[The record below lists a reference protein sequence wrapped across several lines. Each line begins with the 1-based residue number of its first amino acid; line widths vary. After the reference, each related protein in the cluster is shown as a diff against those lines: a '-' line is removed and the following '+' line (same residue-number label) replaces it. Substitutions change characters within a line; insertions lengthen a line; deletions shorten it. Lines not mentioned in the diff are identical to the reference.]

1 MMGTAHPATSWS
13 TRATT
18 ADPPAL
24 LRRTRRW
31 LMVAGVLS
39 LLGGIVAIAL
49 PNIASVATAI
59 FIGWM
64 LVFAGAVDV
73 VDAFAIP
80 DRRRMALRMLLA
92 VLTVAAGVYLLVAP
106 LDGTYTLTVILSIW
120 FVAVG
125 IARLVMGVMDIG
137 APGAGLLALSGTVSL
152 GLGLLIALQ
161 LPDSATWAIG
171 LLVGV
176 DLILSGVLLLG
187 LARALRDPAV

>member
-1 MMGTAHPATSWS
+1 MMGTAHSATSWN
-13 TRATT
+13 TGATT
-18 ADPPAL
+18 VDPAAL

-125 IARLVMGVMDIG
+125 IARLVMGVTDIG